1 MIASVQRADQ
11 ILDLFSTDV
20 PSWSVTEMAQ
30 ELDLSKSIIWE
41 YAKTLVSLGI
51 LRQDGTNRY
60 RLGWRT
66 FQLGLH
72 ARMTSE
78 IAMPARREI
87 HSLANELQETVQL
100 STRHR
105 DKVIFLEKTVPAHG
119 IRLNA
124 TRVGE
129 RLPVHTTASGKILI
143 STLSPQE
150 LAELFPEETLPQSTS
165 QTLRNLSQLQ
175 EQLTAADRDGFAV
188 DNAETIEGIACI
200 GAPVTSRHGDIAWAL
215 SMTFHSY
222 KSATH
227 ADPYQSAIKDAAQR
241 LSLIAQGFAD

>member
-30 ELDLSKSIIWE
+30 ELGLSKSIIWE
-41 YAKTLVSLGI
+41 YSKTLESLGI
-51 LRQDGTNRY
+51 LRQDGISRY

-78 IAMPARREI
+78 IATPARREI
-87 HSLANELQETVQL
+87 HTLANQLQESVQL

-105 DKVIFLEKTVPAHG
+105 EQAIYLEKTVPTNG

-143 STLSPQE
+143 SSFSTKE
-150 LAELFPEETLPQSTS
+150 LNELFPQETLPPSTAR
-165 QTLRNLSQLQ
+165 TLRTRSQLQ
-175 EQLTAADRDGFAV
+175 EQLVTASRDGYAL
-188 DNAETIEGIACI
+188 DNGETIEEIACI
-200 GAPVTSRHGDIAWAL
+200 GAPVTNRHGDIAWAL
-215 SMTFHSY
+215 SVTFYSY
-222 KSATH
+222 KLAARVDQYRSTLA
-227 ADPYQSAIKDAAQR
+227 AAAQR
-241 LSLIAQGFAD
+241 LSSIAREFAE

>member
-11 ILDLFSTDV
+11 IL
-20 PSWSVTEMAQ
+20 WSVTEMAQ

-87 HSLANELQETVQL
+87 HSLANELKE
-100 STRHR
+100 
-105 DKVIFLEKTVPAHG
+105 IF
-119 IRLNA
+119 
-124 TRVGE
+124 
-129 RLPVHTTASGKILI
+129 
-143 STLSPQE
+143 
-150 LAELFPEETLPQSTS
+150 
-165 QTLRNLSQLQ
+165 
-175 EQLTAADRDGFAV
+175 
-188 DNAETIEGIACI
+188 
-200 GAPVTSRHGDIAWAL
+200 
-215 SMTFHSY
+215 
-222 KSATH
+222 
-227 ADPYQSAIKDAAQR
+227 
-241 LSLIAQGFAD
+241 